1 MMRLNNDNPFKLG
14 VDARML
20 IGVWKNRGIGIYI
33 QSLINPL
40 NKNSYVSL
48 LPRNHKVENIN
59 NISKGISF
67 FPVWEQFILPFL
79 INEKVFNYVLFP
91 SITSPVFNKSR
102 FKKIIIV
109 YDLIFM
115 IPFKELPL
123 SHSVYNNLG
132 RIYRRIIAPLTFKKS
147 NYLVTISEFTKNE
160 LSSKFNI
167 SADKIFVIPC
177 SITDDWYV
185 DLPIPAISKEKYFI
199 TVSGDT
205 PSKNLERVIESFSLF
220 IKNGSYNDFKLK
232 IVGVSANSQSYFMK
246 IANKHQIVNNIV
258 FEKFLTKLELQML
271 YRNAWC
277 SLTLSLQEGFGIPVV
292 EAMASGTPV
301 LCSNTS
307 SLPEV
312 AGQYAYFAD
321 PNSIIEMSNMMLK
334 IAKSSN
340 IERDEIA
347 FHALKLAHRYSESIV
362 KVKIVDFWKELELL

>member
-1 MMRLNNDNPFKLG
+1 MKLG

-20 IGVWKNRGIGIYI
+20 FGSWKNRGIGIYI

-40 NKNSYVSL
+40 KNNSYISI
-48 LPRNHKVENIN
+48 LPRNQKVENIN

-67 FPVWEQFILPFL
+67 FPVWEQLILPFL
-79 INEKVFNYVLFP
+79 IKKKVFDYVLFP
-91 SITSPVFNKSR
+91 SITSPVFNSSH

-115 IPFKELPL
+115 IPFKELPI
-123 SHSVYNNLG
+123 SHSIYNNFG
-132 RIYRRIIAPLTFKKS
+132 RLYRRIIAPLTYKKS

-160 LSSKFNI
+160 LSQKFNI
-167 SADKIFVIPC
+167 SPYKIHVIPC
-177 SITDDWYV
+177 SITDDWYI
-185 DLPIPAISKEKYFI
+185 DIPIPAISKGKYFI
-199 TVSGDT
+199 TVSGDS

-220 IKNGSYNDFKLK
+220 VNNNDFVDFKLK
-232 IVGVSANSQSYFMK
+232 IVGVSAKSQAYFLK
-246 IANKHQIVNNIV
+246 IAKKNQIENNIV

-301 LCSNTS
+301 LCSNS
-307 SLPEV
+307 SSIPEV
-312 AGQYAYFAD
+312 AGQYAYFAN
-321 PNSIIEMSNMMLK
+321 PNCTIEMSNMMLK

-340 IERDEIA
+340 EERDEIA
-347 FHALKLAHRYSESIV
+347 LHALKSSYRYSESEV
-362 KVKIVDFWKELELL
+362 KVKIIEFWKELGLL

>member
-1 MMRLNNDNPFKLG
+1 MKLG
-14 VDARML
+14 IDARML

-40 NKNSYVSL
+40 KKNSYISI
-48 LPRNHKVENIN
+48 LPRNQKVENIE

-67 FPVWEQFILPFL
+67 FPVWEQLILPFIL
-79 INEKVFNYVLFP
+79 NKKLFKYVLFP
-91 SITSPVFNKSR
+91 SITSPIFNKSYI
-102 FKKIIIV
+102 KKIIIV

-115 IPFKELPL
+115 IPFKELPI
-123 SHSVYNNLG
+123 SHSLYNNFG

-167 SADKIFVIPC
+167 SPDKIYVLPC

-185 DLPIPAISKEKYFI
+185 DHPTPAISKKKYFI
-199 TVSGDT
+199 TVSGDS

-220 IKNGSYNDFKLK
+220 VNNDTCKDFKLK
-232 IVGVSANSQSYFMK
+232 IVGVSAKSQGYFMK
-246 IANKHQIVNNIV
+246 IAHKLQIENNIV

-312 AGQYAYFAD
+312 AGQYAYFAN
-321 PNSIIEMSNMMLK
+321 PKCIIDMSNMMIK
-334 IAKSSN
+334 IAKNSN
-340 IERDEIA
+340 KERDEIA
-347 FHALKLAHRYSESIV
+347 FHALKSSHRYSESIV
-362 KVKIVDFWKELELL
+362 KVKIVDFWRELDLL